1 MKILKSAIV
10 SNSDIIKN
18 YKTHRDRAEELGKI
32 FVFKNNQL
40 DAVLFSISEYERVSD
55 ILEAIETLNETE
67 MQALLYLVQKRS
79 FMSAIPADSGTTAE
93 SRQ

>member
-18 YKTHRDRAEELGKI
+18 YKTHRDRAESLGKI

-55 ILEAIETLNETE
+55 ILEAIETCNDADLATI
-67 MQALLYLVQKRS
+67 LGFIQKKKLES
-79 FMSAIPADSGTTAE
+79 ILHIESGIAPKL
-93 SRQ
+93 

>member
-18 YKTHRDRAEELGKI
+18 YKTLRDRTEGLGRI

-40 DAVLFSISEYERVSD
+40 DAVLFSISEYEKYSD
-55 ILEAIETLNETE
+55 ILEELESLDEKSKLAVLDFVKRKKVE
-67 MQALLYLVQKRS
+67 LLLPTDFVSSQK
-79 FMSAIPADSGTTAE
+79 
-93 SRQ
+93 

>member
-18 YKTHRDRAEELGKI
+18 YKTLRDRTESLGKI

-40 DAVLFSISEYERVSD
+40 DAVLFSISEYEKFSD
-55 ILEAIETLNETE
+55 ILEEIESLDEDSKLAVLDFVRRKKAE
-67 MQALLYLVQKRS
+67 LLL
-79 FMSAIPADSGTTAE
+79 PADFVAT
-93 SRQ
+93 QK